1 MSTTVYETEIKF
13 EAPPGTTV
21 PRLGGLPSVAGASGP
36 EEQLLEAEYY
46 DTSDLRLIRHG
57 VTLRRRRGGSDP
69 GWHLKLPA
77 GGSTRREVR
86 VPPGRGG
93 RQVPARLAGLVRGYT
108 RGEAVRPV
116 ARISTRRQ
124 VLTLLDSGGA
134 SLAEI
139 AADDVSAQTL
149 GEQTMISQWAEVE
162 VELTGGGRRLL
173 KAADTK
179 LRRDGLQPSA
189 RTAKLERA
197 LGWAVPDEPAPAVNG
212 RGGRPVPEPSA
223 GDVVLAYLREHGERL
238 AALDPLARSDEPDS
252 VHQMRVTT
260 RRLRSTLQTFSEV
273 IPRSGTEEI
282 LAGLKWL
289 GGVLG
294 EARDAEVLASRL
306 TRNVRAI
313 PAELVLGPVQARV
326 QGHFAPIQAAAHQNV
341 LAALDSPRYFALR
354 DALDGLLA
362 GPPWSAEA
370 ARPAGQVLP
379 GAAHRT
385 YRRTRRRMHRAG
397 QTPPGQAP
405 GTGLSRGPEGGQ
417 AGPVRRGGDQPRAG
431 QAGQALH
438 QADEEDPDGAR
449 RPPGCGGG
457 PGGGPGTRHQR
468 APGRRERVHLRAAVR
483 PGRPAGRPAA
493 GEGPADLEAG
503 PAPPAAPFVQITDCP
518 ATGTPRRTRRA
529 GRSRRGVPQSVT
541 SRA

>member
-77 GGSTRREVR
+77 GGSTRREIR

-108 RGEAVRPV
+108 RGEALRPV

-149 GEQTMISQWAEVE
+149 GEQTIISQWAEVE
-162 VELTGGGRRLL
+162 VELTGGGPRLL

-197 LGWAVPDEPAPAVNG
+197 LGWAAPGEATPAANG
-212 RGGRPVPEPSA
+212 RGGHPVPEPSA
-223 GDVVLAYLREHGERL
+223 GDVVVAYLREHGERL
-238 AALDPLARSDEPDS
+238 AALDPLVRSDEPDS

-354 DALDGLLA
+354 DALDGMLA

-379 GAAHRT
+379 GAANRT

-397 QTPPGQAP
+397 QTPPGRPRELAFHEARKAAKRARYAGEAISPALGKQARHFTKQMKKIQTVL
-405 GTGLSRGPEGGQ
+405 GDHQDAVVARGVDRELGISAHLAGENGFTYGLLY
-417 AGPVRRGGDQPRAG
+417 DQEDQRAARLRAKA
-431 QAGQALH
+431 QRTWKR
-438 QADEEDPDGAR
+438 AR
-449 RPPGCGGG
+449 RPRL
-457 PGGGPGTRHQR
+457 RHS
-468 APGRRERVHLRAAVR
+468 
-483 PGRPAGRPAA
+483 
-493 GEGPADLEAG
+493 
-503 PAPPAAPFVQITDCP
+503 
-518 ATGTPRRTRRA
+518 
-529 GRSRRGVPQSVT
+529 SR
-541 SRA
+541 